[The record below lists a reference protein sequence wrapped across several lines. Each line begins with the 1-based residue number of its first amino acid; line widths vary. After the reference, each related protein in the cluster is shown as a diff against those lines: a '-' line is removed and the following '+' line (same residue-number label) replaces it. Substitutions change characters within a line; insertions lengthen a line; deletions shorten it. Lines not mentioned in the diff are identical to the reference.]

1 MIAMPD
7 IHQLSP
13 TLRHDYEVAVS
24 AVLRTPDAAGLMAQ
38 VRPGCTTFVFG
49 TPDVQLMFWRDAAY
63 VPARDVAEAH
73 VAVTGCGAP
82 ARLNYTVGHDA
93 VSGKVVVLAQV
104 PGETFAAPK
113 AQARAYALAV
123 SAAPAVAGC
132 DEIAVVDTKIDQNMR
147 GYVNWWS
154 EDWTLRRCDVTYHVA
169 LAFDGDADLV
179 RLGRW

>member
-1 MIAMPD
+1 MIATPD
-7 IHQLSP
+7 IQQLSP
-13 TLRHDYEVAVS
+13 ALRHDYEVAVS
-24 AVLRTPDAAGLMAQ
+24 AVFRTPDGAGFMAQ

-49 TPDVQLMFWRDAAY
+49 APDVRLMFWRDAAY
-63 VPARDVAEAH
+63 VPARDVVEAH

-93 VSGKVVVLAQV
+93 VSGKVVVLAQA
-104 PGETFAAPK
+104 PGESFAAPK
-113 AQARAYALAV
+113 AQAQAYALAV

-132 DEIAVVDTKIDQNMR
+132 DKIDVVDTKMDQDLR
-147 GYVNWWS
+147 GIMARWS

-169 LAFDGDADLV
+169 LAFDADLDLV